1 MSRSSEAAMGVLAAV
16 LVFWASV
23 LLLLWRF
30 DQRH

>member
-1 MSRSSEAAMGVLAAV
+1 MGISAAV
-16 LVFWASV
+16 LVFWAGV

>member
-1 MSRSSEAAMGVLAAV
+1 MTRSSETARGVSAAV
-16 LVFWASV
+16 LVFWADV